1 MIERFKV
8 TLKNWIRI
16 KRLNVLLL
24 FLFLALVISILAKL
38 SNQVTQTL
46 RLELVPIQLKSTE
59 ILTENKTKFVQV
71 TIKAQGFT
79 MLKYAFTELE
89 MPLDFSQLK
98 KDNSSYV
105 WNPTSEDFSLSNF
118 FETNVSVQSISP
130 KFMTFNYDIQST
142 KKIPVVVNVATQFT
156 LGYDMLTPLRSKPDS
171 IALVG
176 PKTSLDTIA
185 SVSTVD
191 FSLTDIKKNIN
202 QTVALKLFPNLK
214 TSVETVQVY
223 SKVDKFTEGKINV
236 PIQILNLPQDRVVSI
251 FPKEIPVVFY
261 TNLTTYDSITATD
274 FKVVCDFS
282 LLNSKSNLL
291 LANLESYPKTIKSA
305 ALEFNKLEYV
315 MTKKITKKND

>member
-1 MIERFKV
+1 
-8 TLKNWIRI
+8 
-16 KRLNVLLL
+16 
-24 FLFLALVISILAKL
+24 
-38 SNQVTQTL
+38 
-46 RLELVPIQLKSTE
+46 
-59 ILTENKTKFVQV
+59 
-71 TIKAQGFT
+71 
-79 MLKYAFTELE
+79 
-89 MPLDFSQLK
+89 
-98 KDNSSYV
+98 
-105 WNPTSEDFSLSNF
+105 
-118 FETNVSVQSISP
+118 
-130 KFMTFNYDIQST
+130 
-142 KKIPVVVNVATQFT
+142 
-156 LGYDMLTPLRSKPDS
+156 MLTPLRSKPDS

-261 TNLTTYDSITATD
+261 TNLTTYDSITAAD

-282 LLNSKSNLL
+282 LLNSKSNVL

>member
-1 MIERFKV
+1 MI
-8 TLKNWIRI
+8 
-16 KRLNVLLL
+16 
-24 FLFLALVISILAKL
+24 
-38 SNQVTQTL
+38 
-46 RLELVPIQLKSTE
+46 
-59 ILTENKTKFVQV
+59 
-71 TIKAQGFT
+71 
-79 MLKYAFTELE
+79 Y
-89 MPLDFSQLK
+89 
-98 KDNSSYV
+98 
-105 WNPTSEDFSLSNF
+105 NP
-118 FETNVSVQSISP
+118 Q
-130 KFMTFNYDIQST
+130 

-185 SVSTVD
+185 SISTVD

-214 TSVETVQVY
+214 TSVEIVQVY

-282 LLNSKSNLL
+282 LLNSKSNVL

-305 ALEFNKLEYV
+305 ALEINKLEYV
-315 MTKKITKKND
+315 MTKKITKK